1 MVEGYFKKTIGG
13 LLGKTVGF
21 YLNDNQFIEGTLIDV
36 KNDHLIVKVN
46 EDIFYFPLS
55 QVHALSKNAKDFRVS
70 PQDVNYLD
78 KNNLIDI
85 LQELKY
91 NWITINCLSNQSFA
105 GLLSRIGEDHIVL
118 VNNSEQLFVQSSFI
132 TDIYKGKY
140 ESTEQDSNNNEQEGN
155 SSEENEENSDQLSK
169 ETNLTTPI
177 DNTES
182 NINDNSSKEEKKTLD
197 VNQTN
202 EESTIFNDEITA
214 NQTDN
219 ESTSLFNHQIIINQ
233 IDNEPTLF
241 DHEIT
246 VNQTDNESSLLDHDV
261 SGDHSDNESSPFD
274 YEVIVNQIN
283 NESSIFNHDVSGDQT
298 DTEPSPFDYE
308 AIVNQI
314 NNESSTFN
322 HDVSNDQTDTESSHY
337 NLISPNSMD
346 EEEGSNNTEVN
357 EREENVEDEADFYIQ
372 PSNPNSVHLTDPAS
386 YNPQKKSRN
395 GKMSAQ
401 EYFNR
406 LRGLHRINHKEE
418 QNQIEGN
425 SSSIEKESSRI
436 FNSIPKKVEII
447 HDEETTDFTED
458 FSLNSLPR
466 RKKKRRKLN
475 LDKATSTQNTT
486 TNVTTFFT
494 SSHKNSSTEST
505 ESQNPQKL
513 IETNTKTLEKQPPD
527 YLNTNVDSIAHKGLL
542 EKQYF
547 ALMKYAEKMYNKL
560 RDERLNSKSK

>member
-1 MVEGYFKKTIGG
+1 M
-13 LLGKTVGF
+13 
-21 YLNDNQFIEGTLIDV
+21 
-36 KNDHLIVKVN
+36 
-46 EDIFYFPLS
+46 
-55 QVHALSKNAKDFRVS
+55 
-70 PQDVNYLD
+70 
-78 KNNLIDI
+78 IDI

-202 EESTIFNDEITA
+202 EESTIYNDEITA

-233 IDNEPTLF
+233 IDSEPTLF

-298 DTEPSPFDYE
+298 DTEPS
-308 AIVNQI
+308 
-314 NNESSTFN
+314 
-322 HDVSNDQTDTESSHY
+322 HY

-395 GKMSAQ
+395 GKNPKMSAQ

-406 LRGLHRINHKEE
+406 LRGLHRTNYKEE
-418 QNQIEGN
+418 QNQIGN